1 MPKGNPAGYAK
12 PRPRRNP
19 RRKTPATPK
28 SGTRGIPPALEMHP
42 RRKTPATPKSGTRKP
57 RPVPKPK
64 PRPVPKPKPRPG
76 SLNTGQ
82 VGRPRP
88 RPTVD
93 ERMEMDM
100 RRDMQERGKKEL
112 KRSLRKKKGTMV

>member
-1 MPKGNPAGYAK
+1 MPKGNPAGYA
-12 PRPRRNP
+12 
-19 RRKTPATPK
+19 
-28 SGTRGIPPALEMHP
+28 
-42 RRKTPATPKSGTRKP
+42 
-57 RPVPKPK
+57 KPK
-64 PRPVPKPKPRPG
+64 PRPVPKPKPRPW

-82 VGRPRP
+82 VGRP

-112 KRSLRKKKGTMV
+112 EKLLREKKGTMV

>member
-12 PRPRRNP
+12 P
-19 RRKTPATPK
+19 
-28 SGTRGIPPALEMHP
+28 
-42 RRKTPATPKSGTRKP
+42 KP
-57 RPVPKPK
+57 RPK
-64 PRPVPKPKPRPG
+64 

-112 KRSLRKKKGTMV
+112 KRSLRNKKGTMV